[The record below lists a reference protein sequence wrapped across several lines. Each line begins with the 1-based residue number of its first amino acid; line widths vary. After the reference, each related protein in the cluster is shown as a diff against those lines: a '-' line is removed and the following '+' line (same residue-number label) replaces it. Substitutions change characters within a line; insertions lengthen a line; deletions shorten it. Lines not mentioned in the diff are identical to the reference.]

1 VADRRRRGP
10 RTVLSGNRSGGAP
23 AATGATDPGVPA
35 TPPTGGWVHRPS
47 EVELRRRAVRRRQ
60 SRRST
65 ATALVS
71 TAVFAGLLYLVVVNS
86 PGWERTRDTFFDV
99 PYALEVLPAIAEG
112 MWLNIRVL
120 AVSVLVVPVIGLGIA
135 LLRTLRG
142 PVFLPLR
149 LLATGYVD
157 LFRGLPLI
165 VVLYLIG
172 FGVPSLRLEGLPTSA
187 AVLGTVA
194 VVLTYSAY
202 VSEVFRAGIE
212 SVHPSQ
218 RLAARSLGLTYPQ
231 TMRRIVLP
239 QAVRRVTPALL
250 NDFVALQKDVGLISV
265 LGAVDAIRRA
275 QREVSLT
282 FDFTP
287 YVVAGLLFVALS
299 VPTARLADWAAARA
313 TRREQAGAV
322 L

>member
-1 VADRRRRGP
+1 VAA
-10 RTVLSGNRSGGAP
+10 GGAV
-23 AATGATDPGVPA
+23 TGAPA
-35 TPPTGGWVHRPS
+35 TPPGEGWVHRPS
-47 EVELRRRAVRRRQ
+47 EVELDRRLLRRRR

-65 ATALVS
+65 LTALAS
-71 TAVFAGLLYLVVVNS
+71 TVVFAAVLYLVVTNS
-86 PGWERTRDTFFDV
+86 PGWERTRDTFFDI
-99 PYALEVLPAIAEG
+99 PYAIEVLPAIAEG

-120 AVSVLVVPVIGLGIA
+120 AVAVLAVPALGLVIA

-142 PVFLPLR
+142 AVFLPVR

-157 LFRGLPLI
+157 LFRGLPLL

-172 FGVPSLRLEGLPTSA
+172 FGVPGLRIEGLPTSA
-187 AVLGTVA
+187 AVLGAIA
-194 VVLTYSAY
+194 VILTYSAY

-218 RLAARSLGLTYPQ
+218 RLAARSLGLSYPQ

-250 NDFVALQKDVGLISV
+250 NDLVALQKDVGLISV
-265 LGAVDAIRRA
+265 LGAVDAIRKA
-275 QREVSLT
+275 QIEVSQT

-287 YVVAGLLFVALS
+287 YVVAGLLFVLLS

-313 TRREQAGAV
+313 ARREQAGAV

>member
-1 VADRRRRGP
+1 V
-10 RTVLSGNRSGGAP
+10 VF
-23 AATGATDPGVPA
+23 
-35 TPPTGGWVHRPS
+35 
-47 EVELRRRAVRRRQ
+47 
-60 SRRST
+60 
-65 ATALVS
+65 ATAM
-71 TAVFAGLLYLVVVNS
+71 YLVVTNS
-86 PGWERTRDTFFDV
+86 PGWERTRGTFFDI
-99 PYALEVLPAIAEG
+99 PYAIEVLPSIAEG

-120 AVSVLVVPVIGLGIA
+120 AVAALVVPALGLALA

-142 PVFLPLR
+142 AVFLPLR

-172 FGVPSLRLEGLPTSA
+172 FGVPSLRIEALPTSVVA
-187 AVLGTVA
+187 LGTVA
-194 VVLTYSAY
+194 VVLVYSAY

-218 RLAARSLGLTYPQ
+218 RLAARSLGLSYSQ
-231 TMRRIVLP
+231 TVRRVVLP

-250 NDFVALQKDVGLISV
+250 NDLVALQKDVGLISV
-265 LGAVDAIRRA
+265 LGAVDAIRQA
-275 QREVSLT
+275 QRAVSVT

-287 YVVAGLLFVALS
+287 YVVAGLLFVALC

-313 TRREQAGAV
+313 TRREQAGAA

>member
-1 VADRRRRGP
+1 VAADG
-10 RTVLSGNRSGGAP
+10 
-23 AATGATDPGVPA
+23 AATGAPA
-35 TPPTGGWVHRPS
+35 TPPGEGWVHRPS
-47 EVELRRRAVRRRQ
+47 EVEVDRRLLRRRR

-65 ATALVS
+65 LTALAS
-71 TAVFAGLLYLVVVNS
+71 TGVFAAVLYLVVTNS
-86 PGWERTRDTFFDV
+86 PGWERTRDTFFDI
-99 PYALEVLPAIAEG
+99 PYAVEVLPAIAEG

-120 AVSVLVVPVIGLGIA
+120 AVAVLAVPALGLMIA
-135 LLRTLRG
+135 LFRTLRG
-142 PVFLPLR
+142 AVFLPVR

-157 LFRGLPLI
+157 LFRGLPLL

-172 FGVPSLRLEGLPTSA
+172 FGVPGLRIEGLPTSA
-187 AVLGTVA
+187 AVLGAIA
-194 VVLTYSAY
+194 VILTYSAY

-218 RLAARSLGLTYPQ
+218 RLAARSLGLSYPQ

-250 NDFVALQKDVGLISV
+250 NDLVALQKDVGLISV
-265 LGAVDAIRRA
+265 LGAVDAIRKA
-275 QREVSLT
+275 QIEVSQT

-287 YVVAGLLFVALS
+287 YVVAGLLFVLLS

-313 TRREQAGAV
+313 ARREQAGAV

>member
-1 VADRRRRGP
+1 
-10 RTVLSGNRSGGAP
+10 
-23 AATGATDPGVPA
+23 
-35 TPPTGGWVHRPS
+35 
-47 EVELRRRAVRRRQ
+47 
-60 SRRST
+60 
-65 ATALVS
+65 
-71 TAVFAGLLYLVVVNS
+71 
-86 PGWERTRDTFFDV
+86 
-99 PYALEVLPAIAEG
+99 

-120 AVSVLVVPVIGLGIA
+120 AVAVLAVPALGLVIA

-142 PVFLPLR
+142 AVFLPVR

-157 LFRGLPLI
+157 LFRGLPLL

-172 FGVPSLRLEGLPTSA
+172 FGVPGLRIEGLPTSA
-187 AVLGTVA
+187 AVLGAIA
-194 VVLTYSAY
+194 VILTYSAY

-218 RLAARSLGLTYPQ
+218 RLAARSLGLSYPQ

-250 NDFVALQKDVGLISV
+250 NDLVALQKDVGLISV
-265 LGAVDAIRRA
+265 LGAVDAIRKA
-275 QREVSLT
+275 QIEVSQT

-287 YVVAGLLFVALS
+287 YVVAGLLFVLLS

-313 TRREQAGAV
+313 ARREQAGAV

>member
-1 VADRRRRGP
+1 MA
-10 RTVLSGNRSGGAP
+10 SGA
-23 AATGATDPGVPA
+23 AATGGAGVPV
-35 TPPTGGWVHRPS
+35 GEGWVHRPS
-47 EVELRRRAVRRRQ
+47 AVEVERRALRP
-60 SRRST
+60 RRST
-65 ATALVS
+65 LTALVS
-71 TAVFAGLLYLVVVNS
+71 TAVFAAVLYLVVTSS

-99 PYALEVLPAIAEG
+99 PYAIEVLPSIAQG

-120 AVSVLVVPVIGLGIA
+120 AVAAVIVPVLGLAIA

-142 PVFLPLR
+142 AVFLPLR
-149 LLATGYVD
+149 LLATAYVD
-157 LFRGLPLI
+157 VFRGLPLL

-172 FGVPSLRLEGLPTSA
+172 FGVPSLRLEALPTSVV
-187 AVLGTVA
+187 VLGTVA

-218 RLAARSLGLTYPQ
+218 RLAARSLGLTYSQ

-250 NDFVALQKDVGLISV
+250 NDLVALQKDVGLISV
-265 LGAVDAIRRA
+265 LGAVDAIRQA

-313 TRREQAGAV
+313 ARREQAGAV

>member
-1 VADRRRRGP
+1 V
-10 RTVLSGNRSGGAP
+10 
-23 AATGATDPGVPA
+23 
-35 TPPTGGWVHRPS
+35 TPPGEGWVHRPS
-47 EVELRRRAVRRRQ
+47 EVELDRRLLRRRR

-65 ATALVS
+65 LTALAS
-71 TAVFAGLLYLVVVNS
+71 TVVFAAVLYLVVTNS
-86 PGWERTRDTFFDV
+86 PGWERTRDTFFDI
-99 PYALEVLPAIAEG
+99 PYAIEVLPAIAEG

-120 AVSVLVVPVIGLGIA
+120 AVAVLAVPALGLVIA

-142 PVFLPLR
+142 AVFLPVR

-157 LFRGLPLI
+157 LFRGLPLL

-172 FGVPSLRLEGLPTSA
+172 FGVPGLRIEGLPTSA
-187 AVLGTVA
+187 AVLGAIA
-194 VVLTYSAY
+194 VILTYSAY

-218 RLAARSLGLTYPQ
+218 RLAARSLGLSYPQ

-250 NDFVALQKDVGLISV
+250 NDLVALQKDVGLISV
-265 LGAVDAIRRA
+265 LGAVDAIRKA
-275 QREVSLT
+275 QIEVSQT

-287 YVVAGLLFVALS
+287 YVVAGLLFVLLS

-313 TRREQAGAV
+313 ARREQAGAV